1 MSKNIVTAAQIGCGK
16 FAWHQDLPNMSRS
29 ERINLKWVCD
39 LDLEHAKKTAE
50 HFNVPCFTSNFMD
63 VVNDPEVDMIKIAT
77 THEAHLP
84 IIEAAAAAGKH
95 IFCEKPMAMHDEEA
109 FKIIRAVR
117 KGGVKLCVDLNRR
130 MSPAMQALRKKY
142 LEHTANPKHNPWRY
156 VEKVREMLPDENFPH
171 MNIRI
176 QDESSSYGL
185 GHLNPLTGGGEIIG
199 ESVHWL
205 DLACWFFAPALPCE
219 ITAFGSSRLS
229 HGIYLKFNNGA
240 SMTLDFSC
248 TGTFDYPKEQFEVTA
263 EAALFRCLHFVENT
277 YHGMP
282 DAGKETFAL
291 QEDPYQD
298 MGDGY
303 EAYIAKY
310 FANVEGSTN
319 SKEVEQSKP
328 LTVDK
333 GHKNMLNSFV
343 DAILN
348 DTPSPCDE
356 MAGFRSTF
364 LAQKAI
370 ESIRHKQ
377 TIPIQLEDITPC
389 F

>member
-1 MSKNIVTAAQIGCGK
+1 MSKNKVTAAQIGCGK
-16 FAWHQDLPNMSRS
+16 FAWTQDLPNMSRS
-29 ERINLKWVCD
+29 ERVDLKWVCD
-39 LDLEHAKKTAE
+39 LDLAQAKKTAE
-50 HFNVPCFTSNFMD
+50 KFNVPYYTDQYMD
-63 VVNDPEVDMIKIAT
+63 VINDPEVDMIKIAT
-77 THEAHLP
+77 SHEVHLP

-95 IFCEKPMAMHDEEA
+95 IFCEKPMAMYDEEA
-109 FKIIRAVR
+109 YKIIRAVR
-117 KGGVKLCVDLNRR
+117 RSGVKLCVDLNRR
-130 MSPAMQALRKKY
+130 MAPAMHALRKKY
-142 LEHTANPKHNPWRY
+142 LEHVNDPRHNPWRY

-185 GHLNPLTGGGEIIG
+185 AHLSPLTGGGEIIG

-282 DAGKETFAL
+282 DSGREIFAL
-291 QEDPYQD
+291 QEDPFPE
-298 MGDGY
+298 MG
-303 EAYIAKY
+303 KC
-310 FANVEGSTN
+310 FMPFLLRRNVRKTC
-319 SKEVEQSKP
+319 K
-328 LTVDK
+328 TD
-333 GHKNMLNSFV
+333 LNS
-343 DAILN
+343 LYY
-348 DTPSPCDE
+348 
-356 MAGFRSTF
+356 
-364 LAQKAI
+364 
-370 ESIRHKQ
+370 
-377 TIPIQLEDITPC
+377 
-389 F
+389 

>member
-1 MSKNIVTAAQIGCGK
+1 MSKNKVTAAQIGCGK
-16 FAWHQDLPNMSRS
+16 FAWTQDLPNMSRS
-29 ERINLKWVCD
+29 ERVDLKWVCD
-39 LDLEHAKKTAE
+39 LDLAQAKKTAE
-50 HFNVPCFTSNFMD
+50 KFNVPYYTDQYMD
-63 VVNDPEVDMIKIAT
+63 VINDPEVDMIKIAT
-77 THEAHLP
+77 SHEVHLP

-95 IFCEKPMAMHDEEA
+95 IFCEKPMAMYDEEA
-109 FKIIRAVR
+109 YKIIRAVR
-117 KGGVKLCVDLNRR
+117 RSGVKLCVDLNRR
-130 MSPAMQALRKKY
+130 MAPAMHALRKKY
-142 LEHTANPKHNPWRY
+142 LEHVNDPRHNPWRY

-185 GHLNPLTGGGEIIG
+185 AHLSPLTGGGEIIG

-282 DAGKETFAL
+282 DSGREIFAL
-291 QEDPYQD
+291 QEDPFPE
-298 MGDGY
+298 MGSGL
-303 EAYIAKY
+303 EAFIAKN
-310 FANVEGSTN
+310 FANVQHCTN
-319 SKEVEQSKP
+319 AKNAEQNTP
-328 LTVDK
+328 LIVDK
-333 GHKNMLNSFV
+333 GHQSMLNGFV

-356 MAGFRSTF
+356 IDGFRATF
-364 LAQKAI
+364 LARKAI
-370 ESIRHKQ
+370 ESIRFRQ
-377 TIPIQLEDITPC
+377 TMPIQLEDITPC

>member
-1 MSKNIVTAAQIGCGK
+1 MSKNILTAAQIGCGK
-16 FAWHQDLPNMSRS
+16 FAWHQDLPNMTNHSKLD
-29 ERINLKWVCD
+29 LKWVCD
-39 LDLEHAKKTAE
+39 LDIAAAEKTAK
-50 HFNVPCFTSNFMD
+50 HFNVPNFTDNFMD
-63 VVNDPEVDMIKIAT
+63 IVNDPEVDMIKIAT
-77 THEAHLP
+77 SHEAHLP

-95 IFCEKPMAMHDEEA
+95 IFCEKPMAMRDEEA

-117 KGGVKLCVDLNRR
+117 TNNVKLCVDLNRR

-142 LEHTANPKHNPWRY
+142 LEHIANPQHNQWQY
-156 VEKVREMLPDENFPH
+156 VETVREPLPDEKFHH

-185 GHLNPLTGGGEIIG
+185 AHLNPLTGGGEIIG

-229 HGIYLKFNNGA
+229 HGIYLKFNNNY

-263 EAALFRCLHFVENT
+263 EAALFRSLHFVENN
-277 YHGMP
+277 YYGMP
-282 DAGKETFAL
+282 DNAGETFAL
-291 QEDPYQD
+291 QDDPQAHL
-298 MGDGY
+298 GDGFD
-303 EAYIAKY
+303 AYIKKFYTNVQGAANAKD
-310 FANVEGSTN
+310 
-319 SKEVEQSKP
+319 VEQSRP

-333 GHKNMLNSFV
+333 GHRNMLNTFV
-343 DAILN
+343 EAIIN
-348 DTPSPCDE
+348 DLPSPCDE

-370 ESIRHKQ
+370 ESIRLKK
-377 TIPIQLEDITPC
+377 TLPIQLEDITPC